1 MCILPFQEVGSISK
15 LKYTLGHELL
25 HNLGYPGPHN
35 WPCSGDQPVDTAD
48 VWCSDEYW
56 PALLLGWTDTDH
68 DGVVEI
74 LDTTPYGM
82 TP

>member
-1 MCILPFQEVGSISK
+1 MCILPFQEVGSFSK
-15 LKYTLGHELL
+15 LKYTL
-25 HNLGYPGPHN
+25 GPHN
-35 WPCSGDQPVDTAD
+35 WPCSGDQPDDTAV